1 MYINGVILMGSGLGS
16 VVFGQFSYNFLN
28 HSNVAPLNGYYL
40 GSPELED
47 IAMQVPTLMKWL
59 ALMYLAI
66 GVLGIFMT
74 TPIILKNR
82 KAENEHE
89 QKRIEN

>member
-40 GSPELED
+40 GTTELED
-47 IAMQVPTLMKWL
+47 IAMQVPTLMRWL
-59 ALMYLAI
+59 SLMVLLI
-66 GVLGIFMT
+66 GVLGVSMT
-74 TPIILKNR
+74 APIIIKNR
-82 KAENEHE
+82 RAENEH
-89 QKRIEN
+89 KKIRIEN

>member
-47 IAMQVPTLMKWL
+47 IAM
-59 ALMYLAI
+59 
-66 GVLGIFMT
+66 
-74 TPIILKNR
+74 
-82 KAENEHE
+82 
-89 QKRIEN
+89 